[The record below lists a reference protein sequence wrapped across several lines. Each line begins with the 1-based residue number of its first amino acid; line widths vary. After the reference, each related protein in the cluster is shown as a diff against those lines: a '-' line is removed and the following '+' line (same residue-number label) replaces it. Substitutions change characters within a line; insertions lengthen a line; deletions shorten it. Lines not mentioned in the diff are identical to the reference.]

1 MSVEHTSLQHTQTL
15 DTDNAQ
21 GVYGALFA
29 KINLSPVAQL
39 GGIEIFQNP
48 ESLSEAS
55 ADGRAIRQG

>member
-1 MSVEHTSLQHTQTL
+1 MSVEKTSLQHTKTR
-15 DTDNAQ
+15 DADNAQ

-29 KINLSPVAQL
+29 KINLSPVAEL
-39 GGIEIFQNP
+39 GAIETFQNP